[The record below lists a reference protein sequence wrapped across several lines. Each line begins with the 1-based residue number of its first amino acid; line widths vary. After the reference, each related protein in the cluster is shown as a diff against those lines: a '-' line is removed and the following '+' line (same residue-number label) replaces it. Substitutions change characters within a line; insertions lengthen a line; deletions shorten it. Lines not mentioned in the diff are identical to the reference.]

1 MNSMEYISVST
12 TCSLYN
18 MSAGKGVAVFCAAS
32 ESIDNLYVDAAYE
45 VGAMLGRVG
54 ASLVYGGARFGLM
67 EATAKAAKS
76 AGAHIIGVVPD
87 ILVERNRVSTLLDEH
102 IPCRNLSE
110 RKDIMLEKSEILV
123 ALPGGIGTLDEI
135 FHVMA
140 AATIGYHSKR
150 VVLYNV
156 NGFWNSLSD
165 MLDRFNAD
173 GFIRGDIERF
183 MAMVDNIDDLEA
195 LISEATE

>member
-1 MNSMEYISVST
+1 MEYISVST

-32 ESIDNLYVDAAYE
+32 ESIDKLYVDAANE

-67 EATAKAAKS
+67 EATAKAAKG

-102 IPCRNLSE
+102 IPSVRFNLTTS
-110 RKDIMLEKSEILV
+110 
-123 ALPGGIGTLDEI
+123 LPFSSHHL
-135 FHVMA
+135 
-140 AATIGYHSKR
+140 AATMKR
-150 VVLYNV
+150 
-156 NGFWNSLSD
+156 SL
-165 MLDRFNAD
+165 
-173 GFIRGDIERF
+173 
-183 MAMVDNIDDLEA
+183 
-195 LISEATE
+195 T